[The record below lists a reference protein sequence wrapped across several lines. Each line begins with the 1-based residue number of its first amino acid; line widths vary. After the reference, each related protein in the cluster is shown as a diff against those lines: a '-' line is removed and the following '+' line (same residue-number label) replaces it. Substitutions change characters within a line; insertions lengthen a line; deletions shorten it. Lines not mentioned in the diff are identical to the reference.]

1 MSGDDRV
8 SVTWLSPL
16 FSAAQVLL
24 YRHAVGSGPL
34 SCTMTEPEFAQ
45 NPDQTVTIQP
55 EKPSYS

>member
-16 FSAAQVLL
+16 FAVAQVLL
-24 YRHAVGSGPL
+24 YCHAVGSGPL
-34 SCTMTEPEFAQ
+34 PCTMTGSEFAQ
-45 NPDQTVTIQP
+45 NPDQTVTIRP